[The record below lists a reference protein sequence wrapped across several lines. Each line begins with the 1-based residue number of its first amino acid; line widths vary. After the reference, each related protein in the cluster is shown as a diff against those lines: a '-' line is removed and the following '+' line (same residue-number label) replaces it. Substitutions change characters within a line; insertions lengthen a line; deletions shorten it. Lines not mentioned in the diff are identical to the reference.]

1 MCHNSINRVLM
12 MPDLIDAKVGSHK
25 FSGNIASNIAG
36 DIAGDIAVDIFG
48 NIARKCHKT
57 LSGHNIIIIF

>member
-1 MCHNSINRVLM
+1 M
-12 MPDLIDAKVGSHK
+12 MPDLIDAKVGSHHK
-25 FSGNIASNIAG
+25 FYGNNIASNIAG
-36 DIAGDIAVDIFG
+36 DIFG